1 MNQLEPFIILNDVE
15 YINLYKRNDLV
26 IILNRIKK
34 SHDVFNKNINEINAY
49 LCVNNKMNESV
60 LKILSNL
67 KENIENEEKEYN
79 KIMNDIYKFDVDS

>member
-34 SHDVFNKNINEINAY
+34 
-49 LCVNNKMNESV
+49 
-60 LKILSNL
+60 
-67 KENIENEEKEYN
+67 
-79 KIMNDIYKFDVDS
+79 